1 MTARTHPRTV
11 LFSLSTTLPVL
22 NLSFRVRLVRPVRPL
37 NTSNAWTRRERRLR
51 ALSEHRWRCEH
62 PMP

>member
-22 NLSFRVRLVRPVRPL
+22 NLSFRVRLVRPVRTPS
-37 NTSNAWTRRERRLR
+37 TSSASVRRERRLR
-51 ALSEHRWRCEH
+51 ALSERRWRHEH
-62 PMP
+62 PVP